1 MSIKPIFLVLI
12 IAASSLSGCIAG
24 EQRIDDD
31 GVIVPESIKIAFS
44 IKDDYSNFDE
54 NPYRL
59 ADYLSQ
65 QIGHPVE
72 LYPITSDALALEA
85 LRFGSAD
92 MAFMDGGAGWV
103 GWQNYGLQVAA
114 ADLKS
119 DGRTYYQAHAWVLNG
134 SDAANALQDDNES
147 TDPFALLEGKTSCH
161 TGWLKSAGMLIPMGY
176 LIGNNYTEVL
186 GDSEDIES
194 LRNTIFNFFNEDASI
209 PESGTPY
216 YGYGGAL
223 KCLSD
228 GTGDVAFAKDST
240 VDKYCNNDQVEED
253 EDWCL
258 GLQDYIKLPAFGNA
272 PSHPLMYQPNSI
284 SESDKAAIVSALVS
298 LQESEDGLSI
308 LENILNTPGII
319 ETDAESHLNSYSGLI
334 SQVPGISQYM
344 EEKYQA

>member
-65 QIGHPVE
+65 QIGYPVE

-103 GWQNYGLQVAA
+103 GWQKYGLQVAA
-114 ADLKS
+114 ADMKS
-119 DGRTYYQAHAWVLNG
+119 DGKTYYQAHAWVLNG
-134 SDAANALQDDNES
+134 SDVADALQDENES
-147 TDPFALLEGKTSCH
+147 TDPFALLQGKTSCH

-176 LIGNNYTEVL
+176 LIGNNYTEVI
-186 GDSEDIES
+186 GDAEDIES
-194 LRNTIFNFFNEDASI
+194 LRNTIFNFFNEDAS
-209 PESGTPY
+209 
-216 YGYGGAL
+216 
-223 KCLSD
+223 
-228 GTGDVAFAKDST
+228 
-240 VDKYCNNDQVEED
+240 
-253 EDWCL
+253 
-258 GLQDYIKLPAFGNA
+258 
-272 PSHPLMYQPNSI
+272 
-284 SESDKAAIVSALVS
+284 
-298 LQESEDGLSI
+298 
-308 LENILNTPGII
+308 
-319 ETDAESHLNSYSGLI
+319 
-334 SQVPGISQYM
+334 
-344 EEKYQA
+344 